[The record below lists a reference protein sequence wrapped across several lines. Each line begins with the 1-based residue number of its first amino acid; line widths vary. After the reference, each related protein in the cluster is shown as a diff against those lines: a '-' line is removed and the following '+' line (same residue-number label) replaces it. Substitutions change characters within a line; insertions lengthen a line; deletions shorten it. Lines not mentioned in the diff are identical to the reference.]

1 LSKHTYNRYNG
12 YNNYK
17 YYINQ
22 AGGLGEFSDDD
33 VMLIKGSSRKWIS
46 LNDNNI
52 NIEDISQKVIS
63 GYFVMTLLSDIT
75 DSKIS
80 VDEIRV
86 GLDKIGEEMG
96 LKIQVQHENI
106 FKAMHRV

>member
-1 LSKHTYNRYNG
+1 MKELCFITVIGSDKKGIIANISG
-12 YNNYK
+12 FLYK
-17 YYINQ
+17 N
-22 AGGLGEFSDDD
+22 S
-33 VMLIKGSSRKWIS
+33 V
-46 LNDNNI
+46 

-63 GYFVMTLLSDIT
+63 GYFVMTLLADIT

-80 VDEIRV
+80 VDEVRA